1 MYNSHISKDFT
12 QTGGI
17 ILSEVRVRFAPSP
30 TGALHIG
37 GGHTALFNWLWARH
51 NKGKFILRIED
62 TDLVRSTKE
71 YEQTI
76 MSGMVW
82 LGLDWD
88 EGPDIGGDFGPYRQS
103 ERLDIYRDY
112 AEQLVRDGKAYRDG
126 EAIIFRVEP
135 GQDISFTDI
144 VYGQIDVMSDGLREK
159 DSDKL
164 KDIVIIKSDGMP
176 TYNYAVVIDDHL
188 MHISHVIRGED
199 HISNTPKQILLY
211 RALGWEVP
219 EFAHLPM
226 ILGRD
231 KKKLSKRHG
240 ATSIYEY
247 RDMGYMPDSMFNF
260 LALLGWSAGDDRE
273 IFTRAEAAEWFELSR
288 VTRKA
293 AVFDFDKLNHINQ
306 EHLKR
311 LEPSVRLGMIRPF
324 WVEAGLPVDEVEA
337 KRGVKYLE
345 DALTLMEGRGRTAK
359 EMAEFSDYFVSFE
372 PVKGRW
378 KAEGLDVEKLK
389 EFFVAV
395 FGVEWK
401 AEKMEEAARAWIGEH
416 EGAKMKDYAMPL
428 RYALTGMKVSP
439 GIFEVAE
446 HLGREECEARLKY
459 YGMM

>member
-1 MYNSHISKDFT
+1 MSNFK
-12 QTGGI
+12 
-17 ILSEVRVRFAPSP
+17 EVRVRFAPSP

-51 NKGKFILRIED
+51 TGGKFILRIED

-76 MSGMVW
+76 MDGMKW

-88 EGPDIGGDFGPYRQS
+88 EGPDKGGDYGPYRQS
-103 ERLDIYRDY
+103 ERLEIYKKY
-112 AEQLVRDGKAYRDG
+112 AEQLVNENKAYRDG
-126 EAIIFRVEP
+126 NAIIFKTEP
-135 GQDISFTDI
+135 GIDISFNWRFPGDDNGK
-144 VYGQIDVMSDGLREK
+144 VEVMSDGLREK
-159 DSDKL
+159 DSEKL

-188 MHISHVIRGED
+188 MQMSHVIRGED
-199 HISNTPKQILLY
+199 HISNTPKQILIY

-260 LALLGWSAGDDRE
+260 LALLGWSAGDDKE
-273 IFTRAEAAEWFELSR
+273 IFTRSQAAEWFELSR
-288 VTRKA
+288 VTKKA
-293 AVFDFDKLNHINQ
+293 AVFDFDKLNYINQ
-306 EHLKR
+306 EHLKA
-311 LEPSVRLGMIRPF
+311 LDPMVRLSMVKPF
-324 WVEAGLPVDEVEA
+324 WIEAGLPVEKHSD
-337 KRGVKYLE
+337 KYLA
-345 DALTLMEGRGRTAK
+345 DALTLMAGRGRTAK
-359 EMAEFSDYFVSFE
+359 EMAEFSDYFVSFG
-372 PVKGRW
+372 PVKARW
-378 KAEGLDVEKLK
+378 TPEGLDREKLN
-389 EFFVAV
+389 EFFAAI
-395 FGVEWK
+395 FASNEWK
-401 AEKMEEAARAWIGEH
+401 AEALEEIARNFIASH

-446 HLGREECEARLKY
+446 LMGKDECEKRVKFY
-459 YGMM
+459 FD

>member
-1 MYNSHISKDFT
+1 MDN
-12 QTGGI
+12 
-17 ILSEVRVRFAPSP
+17 VRVRFAPSP

-51 NKGKFILRIED
+51 NGGKFILRIED

-71 YEQTI
+71 YEETI
-76 MSGMVW
+76 MSGMKW

-88 EGPDIGGDFGPYRQS
+88 EGPDIGGDCGPYRQS
-103 ERLDIYRDY
+103 ERLNIYREY
-112 AEQLVRDGKAYRDG
+112 AEQLVNEGKAYRDG
-126 EAIIFRVEP
+126 EAIIFRVEH
-135 GQDISFTDI
+135 GQDISFRDI
-144 VYGQIDVMSDGLREK
+144 VYGQIDVMSDGLKEK
-159 DSDKL
+159 DTDKL

-176 TYNYAVVIDDHL
+176 TYNYAVVVDDHL
-188 MHISHVIRGED
+188 MKISHVIRGED
-199 HISNTPKQILLY
+199 HISNTPKQILIY

-260 LALLGWSAGDDRE
+260 LALLGWSAGDDKE
-273 IFTRAEAAEWFELSR
+273 IFTRNEAAELFELSR

-306 EHLKR
+306 EHLKA
-311 LEPSVRLGMIRPF
+311 LPPSVRLSMVKPF
-324 WVEAGLPVDEVEA
+324 WIEAGLPVEKVEQS
-337 KRGVKYLE
+337 RGTKYLE
-345 DALTLMEGRGRTAK
+345 DSLTLMEGRGRTAK

-372 PVKGRW
+372 PVKARW
-378 KAEGLDVEKLK
+378 NAEGLDKEKLRP
-389 EFFVAV
+389 FFEAL
-395 FGVEWK
+395 FASEWK
-401 AEKMEEAARAWIGEH
+401 AEVLESTARSWVGSQ

-428 RYALTGMKVSP
+428 RFALTGMKVSP

-446 HLGREECEARLKY
+446 HLGREECMNRLKY
-459 YGMM
+459 YGLL

>member
-1 MYNSHISKDFT
+1 M
-12 QTGGI
+12 
-17 ILSEVRVRFAPSP
+17 SEVRVRFAPSP

-51 NKGKFILRIED
+51 NHGKFILRIED
-62 TDLVRSTKE
+62 TDLARSTKE

-88 EGPDIGGDFGPYRQS
+88 EGPDIGGNYGPYRQS

-112 AEQLVRDGKAYRDG
+112 ANQLVDAGKAYKDG
-126 EAIIFRVEP
+126 EAIIFRVEA
-135 GQDISFTDI
+135 GLDISFKDM

-159 DSDKL
+159 DTDKL

-176 TYNYAVVIDDHL
+176 TYNYAVVVDDHL
-188 MHISHVIRGED
+188 MNITHVIRGED
-199 HISNTPKQILLY
+199 HISNTPKQILIY
-211 RALGWEVP
+211 RALGWDIP

-260 LALLGWSAGDDRE
+260 LALLGWSAGDDKE
-273 IFTRAEAAEWFELSR
+273 IFTRDEAAELFELSR

-293 AVFDFDKLNHINQ
+293 AVFDFDKLNYINQ
-306 EHLKR
+306 EHLKA
-311 LEPSVRLGMIRPF
+311 LPPDVRLSMVRPF
-324 WVEAGLPVDEVEA
+324 WVEAGLPVEEVEA
-337 KRGVKYLE
+337 SRGVKYLQ
-345 DALTLMEGRGRTAK
+345 DALTLMAGRGRTAK

-372 PVKGRW
+372 PVKARWNAEGIDKEKLHPFFEAIFANEAW
-378 KAEGLDVEKLK
+378 KAVELEG
-389 EFFVAV
+389 VA
-395 FGVEWK
+395 
-401 AEKMEEAARAWIGEH
+401 RSWIGQH

-428 RYALTGMKVSP
+428 RFALTGMKVSP

-446 HLGREECEARLKY
+446 LMGRDECRKRLGF
-459 YGMM
+459 YGLI